1 MTLGKRG
8 RPRGIPVLRTEATTA
23 GVTFDVGVPE
33 VAAPPNPLAAM
44 VGGEFSSG
52 YNSLLPPRCLG
63 NNFSGGGEHFET
75 ADFLKICGRCH
86 RRLAPG
92 HDIYMYRGDSAFCS
106 LECRE
111 QQMKQDERKERVVG
125 MARKGESR
133 LPEMAASG
141 TGASTR
147 ASTTTDVASF

>member
-8 RPRGIPVLRTEATTA
+8 QPVFRTTATTA

-33 VAAPPNPLAAM
+33 VAAPPNQLAAM
-44 VGGEFSSG
+44 VGSESSSG
-52 YNSLLPPRCLG
+52 YNGLLPPRYLG
-63 NNFSGGGEHFET
+63 KSFSGGGEHFET

-86 RRLAPG
+86 RRLASG
-92 HDIYMYRGDSAFCS
+92 HDIYMYRGDIAFCS
-106 LECRE
+106 LDCRE
-111 QQMKQDERKERVVG
+111 QQMKQDERKERVAG
-125 MARKGESR
+125 MARKGESH
-133 LPEMAASG
+133 LPEMAATA